1 MSVRV
6 VGVVRVPVIDLR
18 ATGQNIKNLR
28 VAAGI
33 SVRDLQNIL
42 GFTNPQAIYKWQNG
56 DSLPS
61 IDNLVI
67 LAAILGVT
75 VDEILMVEGDSSG
88 DGETVLKGSVITGIS
103 FRKESSRKR
112 VPPCDK
118 YAPLSQSGRGDGFR
132 IHKVQVRVLCGAPTY
147 LVRLKQRTR
156 SYGLRNVGWIPTRD
170 TMIFS
175 SNGRI
180 PDF

>member
-1 MSVRV
+1 MNSRV
-6 VGVVRVPVIDLR
+6 VGVVRVPVIDLI

-67 LAAILGVT
+67 LAAVFGVT
-75 VDEILMVEGDSSG
+75 VDEILVVEGDTDG
-88 DGETVLKGSVITGIS
+88 DGDGALKGSVITGIS
-103 FRKESSRKR
+103 
-112 VPPCDK
+112 
-118 YAPLSQSGRGDGFR
+118 
-132 IHKVQVRVLCGAPTY
+132 VQ
-147 LVRLKQRTR
+147 
-156 SYGLRNVGWIPTRD
+156 W
-170 TMIFS
+170 
-175 SNGRI
+175 
-180 PDF
+180 

>member
-56 DSLPS
+56 DSMPS

-67 LAAILGVT
+67 LAAVLGVT
-75 VDEILMVEGDSSG
+75 VDQILVVEGDSSA
-88 DGETVLKGSVITGIS
+88 DGEGAIKSSVTTGIS
-103 FRKESSRKR
+103 
-112 VPPCDK
+112 
-118 YAPLSQSGRGDGFR
+118 
-132 IHKVQVRVLCGAPTY
+132 VQ
-147 LVRLKQRTR
+147 
-156 SYGLRNVGWIPTRD
+156 W
-170 TMIFS
+170 
-175 SNGRI
+175 
-180 PDF
+180 

>member
-67 LAAILGVT
+67 LAAVLGVT
-75 VDEILMVEGDSSG
+75 VDDVVDNDTPG
-88 DGETVLKGSVITGIS
+88 DGEVTFKGSVITGI
-103 FRKESSRKR
+103 
-112 VPPCDK
+112 
-118 YAPLSQSGRGDGFR
+118 G
-132 IHKVQVRVLCGAPTY
+132 VQ
-147 LVRLKQRTR
+147 
-156 SYGLRNVGWIPTRD
+156 W
-170 TMIFS
+170 
-175 SNGRI
+175 
-180 PDF
+180 